1 MYTPLNNEDE
11 QIEAEGSRMSEAL
24 GSVYLPLVFSWT
36 TSFFLLRQLFLGPGG
51 HEG

>member
-1 MYTPLNNEDE
+1 MYTPLNEDE
-11 QIEAEGSRMSEAL
+11 QIEAEGPRMSEAL
-24 GSVYLPLVFSWT
+24 SSLRLPLVFSWS